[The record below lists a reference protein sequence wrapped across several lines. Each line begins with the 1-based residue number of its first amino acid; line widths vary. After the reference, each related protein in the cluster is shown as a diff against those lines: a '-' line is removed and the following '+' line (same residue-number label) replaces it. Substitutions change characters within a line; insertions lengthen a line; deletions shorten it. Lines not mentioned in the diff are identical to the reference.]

1 MPLAAFRFFRR
12 DHAWNTAVR
21 NELLAMSLEGFDQA
35 RLLESLQ
42 VAMPMRTGGG
52 SPLKVRQLSK
62 SEFHAS
68 PPARMSPGTP
78 KPGAAP
84 GSSARCT

>member
-42 VAMPMRTGGG
+42 SSDADAYR
-52 SPLKVRQLSK
+52 R
-62 SEFHAS
+62 
-68 PPARMSPGTP
+68 RI
-78 KPGAAP
+78 AAQ
-84 GSSARCT
+84 STSIVEK